1 MAILLLI
8 RHGDNDVFKTRI
20 AGRMPGVHLNSAG
33 LQQVQALADSLTSA
47 PITAIYSS
55 PMDRAL
61 ETAAP
66 LAANHSLEVSVHPG
80 LIEVDYGRLQGRT
93 YKQLKRLKIWKLV
106 HEQPSAVTFP
116 EGESLSGVM
125 KRIVAALDGLACQY
139 GDHSLI
145 ACVTHGD
152 LIRLAVAH
160 YLGIPLDHYQCFSI
174 ATASIT
180 TLVLGKNRP
189 QLLNLNQ
196 VNVLE
201 WPKPPPEKPS

>member
-33 LQQVQALADSLTSA
+33 SQQAQALAQSLASA

-55 PMDRAL
+55 PLERAL

-66 LAANHSLEVSVHPG
+66 LAANHHLEVIKHPG

-93 YKQLKRLKIWKLV
+93 YKQLKRLKLWALL
-106 HEQPSAVTFP
+106 HEQPSVVTFP
-116 EGESLSGVM
+116 EGECLAGVSQ
-125 KRIVAALDGLACQY
+125 RVVSTLDALAGQY

-152 LIRLAVAH
+152 VIRLAVAH

-180 TLVLGKNRP
+180 TLALGKNRP

-196 VNVLE
+196 VNGLE
-201 WPKPPPEKPS
+201 WPKPPPEKQG